1 MRVTGLHKQKKI
13 EQEIC
18 FQLKESSN
26 LLIIKER
33 KLIDLKAYYEAEKV
47 KLFQIQGQV
56 NNSLKDVKSIA
67 NERVE
72 SLLVEKGKCEGEI
85 LQFKTMLENAEIYN
99 SLLQKEQSLKD
110 EKVHCEYIITHLHRE
125 QEKNKEKTNREIEQF
140 ALKLLKK
147 RFR

>member
-1 MRVTGLHKQKKI
+1 M
-13 EQEIC
+13 
-18 FQLKESSN
+18 
-26 LLIIKER
+26 
-33 KLIDLKAYYEAEKV
+33 

-125 QEKNKEKTNREIEQF
+125 QEKTKKNESRNRTVCIKVTKKDLDRQEEF
-140 ALKLLKK
+140 SKLILLI
-147 RFR
+147 